1 MKKAKLKAKVQHQ
14 KLAVSAEQC
23 LEHFTD
29 EAVDAAYNGIR
40 YHNSTTETYYWEQ
53 AYRALHDA
61 DVAAL
66 PVEYNT

>member
-1 MKKAKLKAKVQHQ
+1 VKKAKLKARVQHQ

-29 EAVDAAYNGIR
+29 EAVDAAYN
-40 YHNSTTETYYWEQ
+40 STTETYYWQQ
-53 AYRALHDA
+53 AYHALHDA